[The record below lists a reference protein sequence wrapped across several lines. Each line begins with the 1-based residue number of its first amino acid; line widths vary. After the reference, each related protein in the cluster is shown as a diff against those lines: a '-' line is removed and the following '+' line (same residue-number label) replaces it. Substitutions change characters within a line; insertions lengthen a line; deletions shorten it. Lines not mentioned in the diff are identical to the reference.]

1 MPDLLSWLY
10 ERLTLND
17 TPKPV
22 DLIFV
27 FAGKMERKQYGLELY
42 REAVAP
48 RLLLSIGRFEVS
60 RMQTLGI
67 QCVEELI
74 SQRDRVAPEERHF
87 FYEINTLSGIR
98 MERPKLRRWN
108 TYGEMLAL
116 REYLE
121 RDPPRSLMI
130 VSTDLHLRRIGVTF
144 DRVFRDAP
152 LDVYYCPVPPC
163 ASSVRKDKW
172 WARPEDRK
180 YVLKETLKL
189 AAYRAILSMPEGII
203 RRLMRLK
210 D

>member
-1 MPDLLSWLY
+1 MPDLPSWLY
-10 ERLTLND
+10 DRLTLND
-17 TPKPV
+17 PPNPA

-42 REAVAP
+42 RAAVAP

-60 RMQTLGI
+60 KMRMLGI
-67 QCVEELI
+67 ECVEELI
-74 SQRDRVAPEERHF
+74 SQRDRLPPEERHF
-87 FYEINTLSGIR
+87 FYEMNAVSGVRI
-98 MERPKLRRWN
+98 ERPKLRRWN
-108 TYGEMLAL
+108 TYGEVLAL

-130 VSTDLHLRRIGVTF
+130 VSTDLHLRRIAVTF
-144 DRVFRDAP
+144 ARVFRDAP
-152 LDVYYCPVPPC
+152 LEVHYCPVPPC

-189 AAYRAILSMPEGII
+189 AAYRAILRMPDGMI